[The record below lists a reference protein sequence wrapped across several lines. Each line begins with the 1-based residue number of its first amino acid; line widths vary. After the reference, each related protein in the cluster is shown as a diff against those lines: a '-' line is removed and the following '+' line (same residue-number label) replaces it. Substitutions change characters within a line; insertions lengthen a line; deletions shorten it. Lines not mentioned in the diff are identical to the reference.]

1 MLAGGSK
8 RRQQAACGGRL
19 IPAFQSPPR
28 VGPAKGRTHGDHTE
42 PSVRRDGVRRMKKS
56 KRRKPKTKKT
66 RKTTRVRILPAT
78 EDKVMRFLRDRYTE
92 EQRGNRKGIVWIQ
105 EMERAQLCSL
115 KVLFAIVD
123 RLCKRNWLRVENPSR
138 LRGAYQVLPGLMNY
152 FEETPD
158 GPHGPNEF
166 WCDNRCVAGF
176 TPRQFEILQF
186 AWERQANPPL
196 VVEVLLDFWP
206 DSATARK
213 NLESHKG
220 RINGK
225 FRDGDLPIRL
235 RAANNF
241 LVLSREPAT
250 PDA

>member
-1 MLAGGSK
+1 VLAGGSK

-123 RLCKRNWLRVENPSR
+123 RLCKRNWLRVENPSK
-138 LRGAYQVLPGLMNY
+138 LRGAYQMLPGLKNY
-152 FEETPD
+152 FEVTPD
-158 GPHGPNEF
+158 GPRGPNEF
-166 WCDNRCVAGF
+166 WHDSRCVAGF
-176 TPRQFEILQF
+176 TPLEFRILKF
-186 AWERQANPPL
+186 AWKHRDNPPL
-196 VVEVLLDFWP
+196 VQEVLLDFWP
-206 DSATARK
+206 DSMDPRK
-213 NLESHKG
+213 NLETHKS

-241 LVLSREPAT
+241 LVFSREPAT
-250 PDA
+250 PEA